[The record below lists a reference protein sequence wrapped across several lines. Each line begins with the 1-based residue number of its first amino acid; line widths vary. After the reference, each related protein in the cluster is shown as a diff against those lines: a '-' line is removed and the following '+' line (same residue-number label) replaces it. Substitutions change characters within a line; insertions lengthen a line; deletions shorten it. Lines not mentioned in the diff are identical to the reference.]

1 VKPGIPIKSVAI
13 IGPGLLGGSL
23 ALALAGGSRCAVRVW
38 GRRPEVVAQLR
49 LRCPSAVA
57 STDIETAVAG
67 ADLVVL
73 CTPVGIMAGL
83 AERLRPALAPGA
95 VVTDTGSV
103 KGAIVEE
110 LEPLLGGGARFVG
123 SHPMAGGDQV
133 GLQHARA
140 DLFHDA
146 ACIVTPTP
154 RTDAATV
161 EKVSAFWTSLGCR
174 VFHLPPGIHDRAIAL
189 VSHLPH
195 ITAAALVRAA
205 AGPDAPGALDL
216 VGPGF
221 RDSTRIAM
229 GPVPMW
235 DEILLQNRDAVLAAI
250 RSLRSHLDQ
259 VETALSQKT
268 SLAGILADARETRLR
283 LQRATLK

>member
-1 VKPGIPIKSVAI
+1 MNPGAPTKAVAI

-23 ALALAGGSRCAVRVW
+23 ALALARAGRCEVRVW

-49 LRCPSAVA
+49 LRCPSAAA
-57 STDIETAVAG
+57 STDVGTAVAG

-73 CTPVGIMAGL
+73 CTPVGAMAAL
-83 AERLRPALAPGA
+83 AARLRPALAPGA

-103 KGAIVEE
+103 KGAVVEK
-110 LEPLLGGGARFVG
+110 LEPLLGGGAGFIG
-123 SHPMAGGDQV
+123 SHPMAGGDQA
-133 GLQHARA
+133 GLEHARA
-140 DLFHDA
+140 DLFQDA

-154 RTDAATV
+154 RSSAAVV
-161 EKVSAFWTSLGCR
+161 EKVSAFWASLGCR
-174 VFHLPPGIHDRAIAL
+174 VFHLPPAIHDRAVAL

-205 AGPDAPGALDL
+205 ADPAAPGALDL

-229 GPVPMW
+229 GSAAMW
-235 DEILLQNRDAVLAAI
+235 DEILLENRDAVMAAI
-250 RSLRSHLDQ
+250 RALRSHLDQ
-259 VETALSQKT
+259 VETALSQNT
-268 SLAGILADARETRLR
+268 SLAAILADARETRLR
-283 LQRATLK
+283 LQRAALK

>member
-1 VKPGIPIKSVAI
+1 MKPGDTTQAVAVL
-13 IGPGLLGGSL
+13 GPGLLGGSL
-23 ALALAGGSRCAVRVW
+23 ALALAGRGDCNVRVW
-38 GRRPEVVAQLR
+38 GRRPEIVEELR
-49 LRCPSAVA
+49 RRCPSAAAV
-57 STDIETAVAG
+57 TDIEAAVFE

-73 CTPVGIMAGL
+73 CTPVGAMAAL

-103 KGAIVEE
+103 KGAIVEK
-110 LEPLLGGGARFVG
+110 LETLLGGGARFIG
-123 SHPMAGGDQV
+123 GHPMAGGDQA
-133 GLQHARA
+133 GLEHARA
-140 DLFHDA
+140 DLFRDA

-154 RTDAATV
+154 RSSPAAV

-174 VFHLPPGIHDRAIAL
+174 VFHLPPGVHDRAIAL

-205 AGPDAPGALDL
+205 TDPATPGALDL

-229 GPVPMW
+229 GPAPMW
-235 DEILLQNRDAVLAAI
+235 DEILLENREAVLAAI

-259 VETALSQKT
+259 VETALSQNT

-283 LQRATLK
+283 LKRPSVK